1 MPSVTSWGVERVQ
14 QPEYSLDSD
23 SLAYLNNVQDN
34 INTSLGSSNQNQLS
48 ARSGISGLLGSMD
61 LNGVASGVIGGL
73 NGILQT
79 ENTANQLSQM
89 YGDQSAYNTQMANL
103 RSQLYATN
111 ETIDQ
116 ALSLQ
121 GYPIK
126 KQTAED
132 FRGLTRGQ
140 RNGLVAST
148 ALSGA
153 GSGASIGAAIGSIIP
168 GLGTVAGGLI
178 GGAAGA
184 IGGFIRGKHED
195 KQGEQLAQS
204 NANYANYNADMMMQ
218 NLQTNREA
226 DINRIQLRDNAES
239 AVHAVANGGNIERK
253 QMDIRSFANKTL
265 GKKDYPDRPVRRM
278 TKGGVMVRF
287 KVK

>member
-116 ALSLQ
+116 ALSMQ

-140 RNGLVAST
+140 RNGLV
-148 ALSGA
+148 
-153 GSGASIGAAIGSIIP
+153 
-168 GLGTVAGGLI
+168 
-178 GGAAGA
+178 
-184 IGGFIRGKHED
+184 
-195 KQGEQLAQS
+195 
-204 NANYANYNADMMMQ
+204 
-218 NLQTNREA
+218 
-226 DINRIQLRDNAES
+226 
-239 AVHAVANGGNIERK
+239 
-253 QMDIRSFANKTL
+253 
-265 GKKDYPDRPVRRM
+265 
-278 TKGGVMVRF
+278 
-287 KVK
+287 